1 MDTLTIDTNLRGRYK
16 FVMATYFYVYAL
28 MDGIVPFYI
37 GKGSGSRKVHHFRGL
52 PSQDKVEGSS
62 DKHQRIK
69 QIKSEG
75 RVPASLVLSHHATES
90 DALAAETQVIEE
102 IGLENL
108 TNMNGGGGGHR
119 TKVTPNN
126 YGPNRKLTGMQEN
139 FCMHLS
145 RGSTQVEAYKL
156 AGYDSKKTQTNKTLS
171 ESACRLAGNHKVI
184 ARLKELRAPAVQSA
198 EISVEYLMRGFKSAV
213 ALSEETGN
221 AGAMTGAYREMGKLG
236 DLYPAERSEVKV
248 DNDALT
254 EALNAGRARA
264 RKAVQ

>member
-1 MDTLTIDTNLRGRYK
+1 
-16 FVMATYFYVYAL
+16 
-28 MDGIVPFYI
+28 
-37 GKGSGSRKVHHFRGL
+37 
-52 PSQDKVEGSS
+52 
-62 DKHQRIK
+62 
-69 QIKSEG
+69 
-75 RVPASLVLSHHATES
+75 
-90 DALAAETQVIEE
+90 
-102 IGLENL
+102 
-108 TNMNGGGGGHR
+108 
-119 TKVTPNN
+119 
-126 YGPNRKLTGMQEN
+126 
-139 FCMHLS
+139 MHLS
-145 RGSTQVEAYKL
+145 RGATQVEAYKL